1 MAYEDEIRHKREIK
15 EQTRQNNREHS
26 EPPPSNNS
34 LAMMQVLT
42 PGNNMLNKIDEEII
56 SINIDNTSMT
66 PETVNNE

>member
-1 MAYEDEIRHKREIK
+1 MAYEDENRHKREIK

-42 PGNNMLNKIDEEII
+42 AGNNMLNKIDEEII